1 MADNARKKTDKW
13 LKQLE
18 GEITGIYTQAQEE
31 ITAEWKAYMQRGQE
45 RLDRLWQA
53 YENAP
58 PGQRR
63 AAKQAWQEA
72 MQNFTLRNEQYRAM
86 VDQVTL
92 SLAHTNEMAMAYI
105 NGNLPEIYAINYNQT
120 IPGLPQIDGVS
131 FTLVDASTVRRMIID
146 GDIQLP
152 YHTVNIP
159 RDMLWNTRQLNSA
172 VLQGIL
178 QGESMDKIADRIL
191 PIVNNNRAAAIR
203 NARTMVTGAENRGRL
218 DRYNDLASQGVIMNK
233 IWLATN
239 DGRTRDWHLSM
250 DGQEVGIKD
259 MFIDGLGN
267 ELEYPGDP
275 GAEPETVY
283 NCRCSMI
290 SNPIGIRGSDGKI
303 RYFK

>member
-1 MADNARKKTDKW
+1 MADRARKQTDAW
-13 LKQLE
+13 LKKLE
-18 GEITGIYTQAQEE
+18 KEIAGVYRQSQDE
-31 ITAEWKAYMQRGQE
+31 ITAAWNAYMTQGQE

-53 YENAP
+53 YQNAP
-58 PGQRR
+58 AGQRR

-72 MQNFTLRNEQYRAM
+72 MRNYTLQNQQYRAM
-86 VDQVTL
+86 VEDVTYKI
-92 SLAHTNEMAMAYI
+92 AHANEMALAYV
-105 NGNLPEIYAINYNQT
+105 NNSLPDIYALNYNQPV
-120 IPGLPQIDGVS
+120 PGIAGMTGID

-152 YHTVNIP
+152 YHTINIP
-159 RDMLWNTRQLNSA
+159 RDQLWNTRKLNSA

-178 QGESMDKIADRIL
+178 QGESMQDIAERIL
-191 PIVNNNRAAAIR
+191 PIVNYNQSAAIR

-218 DRYNDLASQGVIMNK
+218 DRYNNLSDQGLIMNK
-233 IWLATN
+233 VWLATN

-250 DGQEVGIKD
+250 DGQEVGIKE

-290 SNPIGIRGSDGKI
+290 SNPIGIRGANGKI
-303 RYFK
+303 RYF